1 MTVTPREYQH
11 ALRNPLMG
19 FRGGIGDGH
28 EYSLLSKSYIRWRD
42 IEDKESDGIDKI
54 RQYCDRQWR
63 EGSGRRRPAN
73 PSTAHTAEGLN
84 VKVIPRVY
92 LHWKRR

>member
-54 RQYCDRQWR
+54 RRALLLPTARRQR
-63 EGSGRRRPAN
+63 AA
-73 PSTAHTAEGLN
+73 TAG
-84 VKVIPRVY
+84 
-92 LHWKRR
+92 